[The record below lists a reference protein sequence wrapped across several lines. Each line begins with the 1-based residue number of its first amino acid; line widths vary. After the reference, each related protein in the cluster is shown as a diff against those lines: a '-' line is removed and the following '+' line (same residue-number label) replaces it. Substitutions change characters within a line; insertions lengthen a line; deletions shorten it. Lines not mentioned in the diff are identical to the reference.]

1 MLAFKQF
8 ALRTVNSNSSTA
20 VNNCGSKSSEVG
32 KVSSSLTNSN
42 STNEDNWSCKIVDVS
57 VFNKDKVIAT
67 VNAGGHM
74 RLTLKISTGI
84 GYDAAVA
91 RDDEATTI
99 GGMQL
104 DASFSQLSNSL
115 HYEPLIP
122 THQLLLIIAGQNHL
136 KLAGSLLL

>member
-1 MLAFKQF
+1 MQASHL
-8 ALRTVNSNSSTA
+8 LVRTVNSNSSTA

-32 KVSSSLTNSN
+32 KVSSSSTNSN
-42 STNEDNWSCKIVDVS
+42 
-57 VFNKDKVIAT
+57 T

-104 DASFSQLSNSL
+104 DASFSPIRRVS
-115 HYEPLIP
+115 
-122 THQLLLIIAGQNHL
+122 
-136 KLAGSLLL
+136 KLGVLNKSCSDFPIKSPM